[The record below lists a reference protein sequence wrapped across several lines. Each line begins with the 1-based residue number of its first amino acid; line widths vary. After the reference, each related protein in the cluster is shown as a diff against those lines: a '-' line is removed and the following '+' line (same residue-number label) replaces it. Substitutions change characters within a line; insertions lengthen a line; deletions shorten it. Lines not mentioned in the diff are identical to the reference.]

1 MSLSLPTRQDRLLAI
16 RARIDAHGGGAA
28 HVYALPVA
36 ASPESAAEASPL
48 AILVLPVPCGDIGST
63 PEGLATLTLDLE
75 GAVGYAAVAGQA
87 AWVRFVDGA
96 GTAVYDAEAGLPG
109 SGKPVILT
117 DGKTPPTTNLFV
129 GGEVQLASAVWVE

>member
-16 RARIDAHGGGAA
+16 RARIDARGGGAA

-63 PEGLATLTLDLE
+63 PEGLATLTLAS
-75 GAVGYAAVAGQA
+75 AVGYAAVAGQA

>member
-63 PEGLATLTLDLE
+63 PEALATLTLAS
-75 GAVGYAAVAGQA
+75 AVGYAAVAGQA

>member
-63 PEGLATLTLDLE
+63 PEGLAPLTLAS
-75 GAVGYAAVAGQA
+75 AVGYAAVAGQA

>member
-16 RARIDAHGGGAA
+16 LARIDAHGGGAA

-63 PEGLATLTLDLE
+63 PEGLATLTLAS
-75 GAVGYAAVAGQA
+75 AVGYAAVAGQA

>member
-1 MSLSLPTRQDRLLAI
+1 MRTRHLLQLVLLSALWGASFLFI
-16 RARIDAHGGGAA
+16 RIASP
-28 HVYALPVA
+28 ALGPHVA
-36 ASPESAAEASPL
+36 AAL
-48 AILVLPVPCGDIGST
+48 RI
-63 PEGLATLTLDLE
+63 GLATLTLAS
-75 GAVGYAAVAGQA
+75 AVGYAAVAGQA

-96 GTAVYDAEAGLPG
+96 GTAVYHAEAGLPG

>member
-48 AILVLPVPCGDIGST
+48 AIPVLPVPCGDIGST
-63 PEGLATLTLDLE
+63 PEGLATPCPAPYTH
-75 GAVGYAAVAGQA
+75 
-87 AWVRFVDGA
+87 
-96 GTAVYDAEAGLPG
+96 LP
-109 SGKPVILT
+109 L
-117 DGKTPPTTNLFV
+117 PTTLPP
-129 GGEVQLASAVWVE
+129 

>member
-28 HVYALPVA
+28 HVYALPMA

-63 PEGLATLTLDLE
+63 PEGLATLTLAS
-75 GAVGYAAVAGQA
+75 AVGYAAVAGQA

-96 GTAVYDAEAGLPG
+96 GTAVYDAKAGLPG